1 MVLNIT
7 VRLHKTIPH
16 PYVCGRKTNCNQV
29 IHSSLYHDMT
39 HTHRKKQSWNQPE
52 IREDSLALSAVL
64 FSPFPYLQRIAARAN
79 LSACT
84 GKVERAFSAH
94 LMMLQYIVETLFTDT
109 TDEGCYTAA
118 SGLIS
123 RYKKLFLF

>member
-1 MVLNIT
+1 M
-7 VRLHKTIPH
+7 
-16 PYVCGRKTNCNQV
+16 
-29 IHSSLYHDMT
+29 
-39 HTHRKKQSWNQPE
+39 
-52 IREDSLALSAVL
+52 LSAVL

-84 GKVERAFSAH
+84 GKVERPFSAH

-109 TDEGCYTAA
+109 TYEGCCTAV

-123 RYKKLFLF
+123 RYKKLLLF